1 MVEPLAGAGLLPE
14 RTGAVSPAFD
24 VINIGCLSRNRF
36 WNEQQAK
43 RAAHATCVLI
53 RDESNTVL
61 VDPSLPTELLN
72 HRLDER
78 AGLAA
83 DDIDCVFLTCFRP
96 VHRRG
101 LSLFDRADWL
111 MGGGEIEA
119 MRTHLEALTESARQR
134 GEADDPLVREELA
147 LLQRIRPAPDRITR
161 SVHLFPAAGATPGTC
176 GLLLARA
183 TATVVVAGDAVV
195 SRDHYEHGQVLEQ
208 CFDLAQAR
216 TSLTELA
223 EVADQVIPG
232 HDNLFV
238 PVSTY

>member
-1 MVEPLAGAGLLPE
+1 
-14 RTGAVSPAFD
+14 VSLAFD

-36 WNEQQAK
+36 WNEEQAK

-53 RDESNTVL
+53 RDGSKTVL
-61 VDPSLPTELLN
+61 VDPSLPAELLN

-78 AGLAA
+78 AGLTAN
-83 DDIDCVFLTCFRP
+83 DIDCVFLTCFRP

-101 LSLFDRADWL
+101 LPLFDRADWF

-134 GEADDPLVREELA
+134 GEAGDPLVREELA

-161 SVHLFPAAGATPGTC
+161 SVHLFPAAGATPGNC
-176 GLLLARA
+176 CLLVALA

-195 SRDHYEHGQVLEQ
+195 SRDHYEHGQVFEQ
-208 CFDLAQAR
+208 SFDLAQAR
-216 TSLTELA
+216 GSLAELA
-223 EVADQVIPG
+223 EVADQLIPG

-238 PVSTY
+238 PISAY

>member
-1 MVEPLAGAGLLPE
+1 
-14 RTGAVSPAFD
+14 VSLAFD

-53 RDESNTVL
+53 RHESNSVL
-61 VDPSLPTELLN
+61 VDPSLPAELLN

-119 MRTHLEALTESARQR
+119 MRAHLEALTESARQR
-134 GEADDPLVREELA
+134 GEAGDPLVREELA
-147 LLQRIRPAPDRITR
+147 LLGRIRPAPDRITR
-161 SVHLFPAAGATPGTC
+161 SIHLFPAAGATPGNC
-176 GLLLARA
+176 CLLVALA
-183 TATVVVAGDAVV
+183 TATMVVAGDAVV
-195 SRDHYEHGQVLEQ
+195 SRNHYEHGQVLEQ
-208 CFDLAQAR
+208 SFDLAQAR
-216 TSLTELA
+216 ASLAELA
-223 EVADQVIPG
+223 EVTDQLIPG

-238 PVSTY
+238 PVSAY